1 MKTSALSQLMSTDPH
16 RSHGRRSRKSCAS
29 SRVRAS
35 PATCGEPRAG
45 SAVVMYPP
53 YRAPPSPQDGAGPEP
68 LVLVLVGRPLDE
80 HRGGG
85 PRHGDPGPPAP
96 PVRAPPA

>member
-35 PATCGEPRAG
+35 PATCGEPRSG
-45 SAVVMYPP
+45 SAVMYPP
-53 YRAPPSPQDGAGPEP
+53 YRAPPSPQDRAGLEP

-85 PRHGDPGPPAP
+85 LRGGGRGALAP
-96 PVRAPPA
+96 PVRGPL